1 MTEFATKEDRQRLGE
16 GNTEAVVK
24 ILIHVVQW
32 ASVLSGYENKKLTHG
47 LHKSISKMAC
57 IVQSEPACTNEA
69 DDNDPGY
76 LFAIGFTLPNTN
88 VKSSEG
94 STAAIRKRHL
104 EVKFGELSGETARVK
119 VRGDHRSGKYGHCAE
134 TNALLR

>member
-16 GNTEAVVK
+16 GNIEAVVK
-24 ILIHVVQW
+24 ILSHVVQW
-32 ASVLSGYENKKLTHG
+32 ASALSGHENKKLTHG
-47 LHKSISKMAC
+47 LHKSIPKMAC

>member
-16 GNTEAVVK
+16 GNIEAVVK

-32 ASVLSGYENKKLTHG
+32 ASVLSGHENKKLTHG
-47 LHKSISKMAC
+47 LHKSIPKMAC

-76 LFAIGFTLPNTN
+76 LFAIGFTLPDTN
-88 VKSSEG
+88 VKSQGSSEG

-104 EVKFGELSGETARVK
+104 EVKFSELSGETARVK
-119 VRGDHRSGKYGHCAE
+119 VRGDH
-134 TNALLR
+134 